1 MVKAQALVRG
11 VFDSPFEGPEI
22 PAGAQNCYAFQ
33 RTVTAECA
41 ELPWTEKV
49 ISVETATENYPPVY
63 HALIGPITL
72 AAEGK
77 WRGYGMRFASIVL
90 CSLLITVGLRTLLGI
105 RYHPIVVVG
114 SLFALTPMAIH
125 LMSTVSPSA
134 LALAASFL
142 LGATILAVRTTG
154 AITRSLLH
162 QLGFATNLLLLLRR
176 DSLLWVA
183 VIGIFAVFLVP
194 WARVRTVA
202 TDKSMFVWVPT
213 TLVSVS
219 LQVFLWGGESSTQ
232 FAESGKEQSEVFSH
246 GTWLGLANLNDYVSQ
261 TVGKFGWLDVEL
273 PGPLYTLLYF
283 ALGGLILLALMA
295 GERRLSISIGIGLGM
310 WVAAAAIIGYL
321 RFPYFQG
328 RYAIGF
334 ALCVLLACV
343 VAIAE
348 GALPKRVEVRFVV
361 FFGVLFLIG
370 QVFSYLQNI
379 RRYAVGL
386 RGSWFSYQDAA
397 WTPPYFGWWL
407 PLIFL
412 LSGFAAATW
421 TVLEVNR
428 IAHRAR

>member
-1 MVKAQALVRG
+1 
-11 VFDSPFEGPEI
+11 
-22 PAGAQNCYAFQ
+22 
-33 RTVTAECA
+33 
-41 ELPWTEKV
+41 
-49 ISVETATENYPPVY
+49 
-63 HALIGPITL
+63 
-72 AAEGK
+72 
-77 WRGYGMRFASIVL
+77 
-90 CSLLITVGLRTLLGI
+90 
-105 RYHPIVVVG
+105 
-114 SLFALTPMAIH
+114 
-125 LMSTVSPSA
+125 
-134 LALAASFL
+134 
-142 LGATILAVRTTG
+142 
-154 AITRSLLH
+154 
-162 QLGFATNLLLLLRR
+162 
-176 DSLLWVA
+176 LLWVA